1 MPLLL
6 NKILPKRRLVKY
18 YKKNTE
24 ILSNYIQI
32 GYLWRAKNINK
43 TKKPGFM
50 KLSHL
55 AETLIGSEIIKLAGE
70 IKEKMAKGDKIYNFT
85 IGDFDPKVFPIP
97 VEFEQEIIAAY
108 KEHYTNYPPADGI
121 PELRKAVGGFIAER
135 EGLDYDPAKEIV
147 ISCGGRPI
155 IYATYRTIVDRG
167 EKVIYAT
174 PSWNNN
180 HYTHFLEAEHVVLET
195 TPENDFMPTA
205 AELKPLLKGATLL
218 ALCSPQN
225 PTGTTFGKKQLEEI
239 CDLVIAENKSRGADE
254 KPLYIMYDQMYW
266 VLTFG
271 ETHHYNPV
279 SLRPELRDYTIFI
292 DGMSKAFAATGVRV
306 GWALGPAHVIG
317 KMKSILSHVGAWSPM
332 AEQKAAARYLV
343 QKENVDKYLQHFKA
357 EVEERLVKIYEGFAN
372 LKKDGHAVDCIAPQA
387 AIYLTIKLDLHG
399 KTTAD
404 GKVLDT
410 QAAVTSYI
418 LDEAKLAV
426 VPFYAFG
433 AAKDSPWYRLSVG
446 TCVKEE
452 IPAMLKQLKVAL
464 EKLK

>member
-1 MPLLL
+1 
-6 NKILPKRRLVKY
+6 
-18 YKKNTE
+18 
-24 ILSNYIQI
+24 
-32 GYLWRAKNINK
+32 
-43 TKKPGFM
+43 M

-70 IKEKMAKGDKIYNFT
+70 IKEKQAKGEKIYNFT

-97 VEFEQEIIAAY
+97 LEFENEIIQVY
-108 KEHYTNYPPADGI
+108 RDKYTNYPPADGI
-121 PELRKAVGGFIAER
+121 LELRKAVGQFISER
-135 EGLDYDPAKEIV
+135 EGLDYDPLSEIV

-180 HYTHFLEAEHVVLET
+180 HYTHFLEGEHVVLET
-195 TPENDFMPTA
+195 KVENDFMPTA

-225 PTGTTFGKKQLEEI
+225 PTGTTFAKKQLEEI
-239 CDLVIAENKSRGADE
+239 CDMVLEENKSRSADQ
-254 KPLYIMYDQMYW
+254 KPLYVLFDQMYW

-271 ETHHYNPV
+271 DTQHYNPV
-279 SLRPELRDYTIFI
+279 SLRPAMKDYTIFI
-292 DGMSKAFAATGVRV
+292 DGMSKAFAGTGVRV
-306 GWALGPAHVIG
+306 GWALGPKHVMS

-332 AEQKAAARYLV
+332 AEQKAAAKYLV
-343 QKENVDKYLQHFKA
+343 QKENVDKYLAHFKG
-357 EVEERLVKIYEGFAN
+357 EVEERLVKIYEGFDA
-372 LKKDGHAVDCIAPQA
+372 LKKAGHPVDAIAPQA
-387 AIYLTIKLDLHG
+387 AIYLTIKLDLKG
-399 KTTAD
+399 KKTAD
-404 GKVLDT
+404 GKVLED
-410 QAAVTSYI
+410 QGAVTSYI

-433 AAKDSPWYRLSVG
+433 SDRTSPWYRLSVG

-452 IPAMLKQLKVAL
+452 IPAMLSALKAAL
-464 EKLK
+464 GKLQ